1 MPPTRLDPPT
11 HKHKHKQGAFL
22 VPADYGTG
30 ASGMVESPH
39 ANIFMSMFYIVS
51 DTTTSESEPVCGRRG
66 WCTIDQIII

>member
-11 HKHKHKQGAFL
+11 HKHKHKQGAVL

-51 DTTTSESEPVCGRRG
+51 DTTTSELRLFVDVGGPSMDHV
-66 WCTIDQIII
+66 I